1 MLRVDRPEVINIDK
15 IEFLAEDVLELN
27 AVVDNE
33 RRD

>member
-1 MLRVDRPEVINIDK
+1 MLRVDRPEVIKIDET
-15 IEFLAEDVLELN
+15 EFLAEDVLELN